1 MAANIIVLNMRAKY
15 NGPEETPVIN
25 TCCNNRNDWQ
35 NDLSPFA
42 LGPVRLYGDLK
53 AENMENA
60 WQYAKVYQVHA
71 DSMGNANM
79 KYWQWAQEGWDNKKA
94 VRYPM
99 GRGAK
104 PLYSLWEGKKLGY
117 VEARKQ
123 IYAPLYIRAVRETQ
137 GYQILKELYET
148 QETLIFRDFDGWNQ
162 GTMSLT
168 EVLNNPAKKM
178 GHAFVLK
185 MLLTNDE
192 ALKQINL

>member
-1 MAANIIVLNMRAKY
+1 MPANIIIMNMRAKY
-15 NGPEETPVIN
+15 TGPEVPVIN

-42 LGPVRLYGDLK
+42 LGPVRLYGDLV
-53 AENMENA
+53 AQNMENA

-79 KYWQWAQEGWDNKKA
+79 KYWQWAQEGWDNPKA

-104 PLYSLWEGKKLGY
+104 PLYSLWQGKKLGY
-117 VEARKQ
+117 IEARKQ
-123 IYAPLYIRAVRETQ
+123 IYAPLYIKAVRETQ
-137 GYQILKELYET
+137 GYQTLKELYET

-168 EVLNNPAKKM
+168 EVLNNPSKKM